1 MSSSDE
7 DSKDESQNPLMVK
20 LLAAA
25 DRLLEVAEHGSTSK
39 QILDDPGG
47 VFEPSE
53 EDATNKP
60 RSLEE
65 RLLELHI
72 QESSKA
78 SLLSNGSISS
88 HHLNPCSNLVSLL
101 CRKDRLNRLLVTLL
115 PNNEGYSVQ
124 IVMANHHGASAAM
137 NNEVELF
144 RLPYEDDDFL
154 SYIDNEELP
163 TSILDLLERA
173 YPDLFYRYCTAQCG
187 NFRIFLP
194 LIFYVKSILA
204 NFESQK
210 LAILTVS
217 EGQNFNFA
225 KFQP

>member
-78 SLLSNGSISS
+78 SLLSNGNAGSISS

-115 PNNEGYSVQ
+115 PNNEGYSVH
-124 IVMANHHGASAAM
+124 IVMANANANHHGGIVGATANAM

-173 YPDLFYRYCTAQCG
+173 YPDLFYR
-187 NFRIFLP
+187 L
-194 LIFYVKSILA
+194 VEK
-204 NFESQK
+204 K
-210 LAILTVS
+210 
-217 EGQNFNFA
+217 
-225 KFQP
+225 